1 MKKTVHM
8 PIGDKIVRRLAA
20 LFFISFAPLL
30 SGCAPPS
37 YISQAGLPQLKELKV
52 IGVVPPDIRVYSLS
66 GTGVAERTDNISEA
80 ARDNT
85 LEAVKGFFRD
95 SGIATKILDETPETR
110 DELMEVQ
117 ALSRAVSTSIREFW
131 NPLDVYYRY
140 SLGNMEKLA
149 DKYGVDG
156 FIFINGSEVFL
167 TSPAPIG
174 KTLMALAITSIYGPR
189 SAPKHNTS
197 NASIIYASPT
207 GEVIWCGY
215 RENIVH
221 FAENFRSPEKN
232 LELVRSILSDFPIER

>member
-1 MKKTVHM
+1 M
-8 PIGDKIVRRLAA
+8 PIAVKIIRRLLT

-30 SGCAPPS
+30 SGCAPSS
-37 YISQAGLPQLKELKV
+37 YIYQAGLPQLKESKV
-52 IGVVPPDIRVYSLS
+52 IGVVPPDIRVFSLS
-66 GTGVAERTDNISEA
+66 GAGVAERIDNISEA

-85 LEAVKGFFRD
+85 LNAVKGYFRD
-95 SGIATKILDETPETR
+95 SGIEIKILDKTPETR
-110 DELMEVQ
+110 DELTEIQ
-117 ALSRAVSTSIREFW
+117 TLSRAVSTSIREFW

-140 SLGNMEKLA
+140 SLGNMERLA
-149 DKYGVDG
+149 EKYEVDG
-156 FIFINGSEVFL
+156 FLFINGSEVFL
-167 TSPAPIG
+167 TSPAPIR
-174 KTLMALAITSIYGPR
+174 KTLTALAITSIYGPR

-232 LELVRSILSDFPIER
+232 IKLVRSILSDFPIER

>member
-1 MKKTVHM
+1 M
-8 PIGDKIVRRLAA
+8 PIGGKIILRLAA
-20 LFFISFAPLL
+20 LLFISFAPLL

-37 YISQAGLPQLKELKV
+37 YIYQAGVPQLKESKV
-52 IGVVPPDIRVYSLS
+52 IGVVPPDIRVFSLS
-66 GTGVAERTDNISEA
+66 GTGVAERIENISEA

-85 LEAVKGFFRD
+85 LEAVRDYFRD
-95 SGIATKILDETPETR
+95 SGIEIKILDKTPETR
-110 DELMEVQ
+110 DELTEVQ

-131 NPLDVYYRY
+131 NPLDIYYKY
-140 SLGNMEKLA
+140 SLGNMERLA

-167 TSPAPIG
+167 TSPAPLR
-174 KTLMALAITSIYGPR
+174 KTLTTLAISSIYGPR

-197 NASIIYASPT
+197 NASIIYASPM

-221 FAENFRSPEKN
+221 FAENFRSPKKN
-232 LELVRSILSDFPIER
+232 IELVRSILSDFPIER